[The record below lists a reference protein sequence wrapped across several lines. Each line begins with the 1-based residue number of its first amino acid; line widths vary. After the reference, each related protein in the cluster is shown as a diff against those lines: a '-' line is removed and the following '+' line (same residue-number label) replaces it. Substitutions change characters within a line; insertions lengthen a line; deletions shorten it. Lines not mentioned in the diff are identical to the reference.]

1 MDSEDRHKEIME
13 KLREMHEHNVESHG
27 AIATI
32 LFSIRG
38 YDFGFG
44 TGLSAAT
51 ESCALETVNRITRL
65 VTDLQQHPVGPENSP
80 REARVER

>member
-32 LFSIRG
+32 LFSIR
-38 YDFGFG
+38 DNTWHKFEIIQRH
-44 TGLSAAT
+44 LMKL
-51 ESCALETVNRITRL
+51 LEW
-65 VTDLQQHPVGPENSP
+65 DKK
-80 REARVER
+80 